1 MCFESTYD
9 FQDPWVQA
17 SEVSKGLVLPTVTP
31 SDPLGKFLPPD
42 PATLSSV
49 GIEVLVPEGST
60 LLLEVTIHFGNSDFP
75 LASLVPLSQQT
86 TKEITVLGGAID
98 PGYRGEI
105 GLLLHTGNKKH
116 YLWGAGESSGCLLVL
131 PL

>member
-17 SEVSKGLVLPTVTP
+17 SGGVKGTGSTHCH
-31 SDPLGKFLPPD
+31 SSYPLQKFLPPD

-49 GIEVLVPEGST
+49 GVEVLVPEGST

-98 PGYRGEI
+98 PDYQGNIE
-105 GLLLHTGNKKH
+105 LLLHTGGKKH
-116 YLWGAGESSGCLLVL
+116 YLWRAGKSSGCLLVL